1 MEMSAVPTPERVMV
15 YLAAAVSDFYVPWE
29 RLPTHKIQSREAG
42 DSGPNNLP
50 GIDATDDGGVV
61 IRLSQTPKMLG
72 HVRSRW
78 CPNAYVVGFKL
89 ETDPDILL
97 EKANRSLVKYRM
109 HLVVANEMHRR
120 KDRVALVEP
129 EGRSTWV
136 NRPEDMAD
144 IEELMIGELARRHV
158 KFVEESSE
166 GKR

>member
-1 MEMSAVPTPERVMV
+1 MSSVPKPRRVMV

-42 DSGPNNLP
+42 DAGPSNLP

-72 HVRSRW
+72 HVRSAW
-78 CPNAYVVGFKL
+78 CPNAFVVGFKL

-129 EGRSTWV
+129 EGKSTWV
-136 NRPEDMAD
+136 NRPADVAD
-144 IEELMIGELARRHV
+144 IEELLIGELARRHA
-158 KFVEESSE
+158 KFVEECSD
-166 GKR
+166 G